1 MNAHATTKH
10 EAENQPQ
17 INTNLSRLLLGFL
30 RTRRLRNARFFST
43 ISLPASAAAEC
54 CRRLV
59 LKACISVGKKLRSSI
74 AGYARKSLK
83 TRISKH
89 PTHAKFRAP
98 IHEENTNRPRTIFP
112 KGNTLVTRFRPGSLA
127 KSGLSRT
134 VEHNSLKIRLR
145 ECRRRHTLRWAEH
158 NSQVEWSLEALE
170 KRRRHTI

>member
-10 EAENQPQ
+10 EAENRPQ

-30 RTRRLRNARFFST
+30 RTRRLRHARFFST
-43 ISLPASAAAEC
+43 LPLPASAAAEC

-112 KGNTLVTRFRPGSLA
+112 KGNTLVTRFRRGSLRMKRA
-127 KSGLSRT
+127 ESNRGT
-134 VEHNSLKIRLR
+134 QFAQNSAPRISETAYSPLG
-145 ECRRRHTLRWAEH
+145 
-158 NSQVEWSLEALE
+158 
-170 KRRRHTI
+170 

>member
-30 RTRRLRNARFFST
+30 RTRRLRHARFFST
-43 ISLPASAAAEC
+43 IPLPASAAAEC
-54 CRRLV
+54 CRRPV

-98 IHEENTNRPRTIFP
+98 IHEENTNRPRETTKTKGRKSSAARIRIRDHTQKYKKSAVAITQFECYTSSSTGYTAVHGP
-112 KGNTLVTRFRPGSLA
+112 KKGLGWAGARKAPC
-127 KSGLSRT
+127 SG
-134 VEHNSLKIRLR
+134 H
-145 ECRRRHTLRWAEH
+145 
-158 NSQVEWSLEALE
+158 
-170 KRRRHTI
+170 